1 MQIVLELPFDATQL
15 ITHLSYKTNKEL
27 SPSSRLEAINNCFGQ
42 RFWSLGCQFLSW
54 VEWSRDGL
62 SLGDCLKWQILTA
75 LEPLL
80 SQEVASHHQRKL
92 LYAPHTE
99 IEICVWGKLVNPAR

>member
-42 RFWSLGCQFLSW
+42 RFLELGMSVSFVGRVESRRLESW
-54 VEWSRDGL
+54 GL
-62 SLGDCLKWQILTA
+62 LK
-75 LEPLL
+75 
-80 SQEVASHHQRKL
+80 VANSHS
-92 LYAPHTE
+92 T
-99 IEICVWGKLVNPAR
+99 